1 MHEVTTAPQHH
12 STTAQTHI
20 LAIDTATNSG
30 GAALSRNGEV
40 IASLMVKA
48 PLKYA
53 EKILYLVDFLL
64 DQHKLKLEE
73 MDCFAVANGP
83 GSFTG
88 LRIGIA
94 TVKGFC
100 QGLNKPVVGI
110 STLEALAYR
119 FRWAHSRVAPM
130 IDARRNQIYGAVFE
144 SNGSRIEVEQKE
156 QVSSPAQWLKE
167 ISGQECLF
175 VGDGAQLYKE
185 TILAVYPEA
194 RVLETDNWVLETLC
208 QIAYQRFK
216 EAKTQSAQELKA
228 NYIRPSDAKV
238 SSKFQVPS
246 SK

>member
-1 MHEVTTAPQHH
+1 MTETP
-12 STTAQTHI
+12 SHI
-20 LAIDTATNSG
+20 LALDTATRSG
-30 GAALSRNGEV
+30 GVALSRNGEV

-48 PLKYA
+48 PLQYA

-73 MDCFAVANGP
+73 MDCFAVSTGP

-100 QGLNKPVVGI
+100 QGLNKPVIGI

-119 FRWAHSRVAPM
+119 FCWASSKVAPL
-130 IDARRNQIYGAVFE
+130 IDAGREQIYGAIF
-144 SNGSRIEVEQKE
+144 SFNGSRIDLEQEE
-156 QVSSPAQWLKE
+156 QVSSPAQWVKE

-185 TILAVYPEA
+185 TIVAAHPEA
-194 RVLETDNWVLETLC
+194 RVLQTDNRILEALC
-208 QIAYQRFK
+208 QLADQRFR
-216 EAKTQSAQELKA
+216 EGKTQSAQELKA
-228 NYIRPSDAKV
+228 HYIRPSDARR
-238 SSKFQVPS
+238 
-246 SK
+246 

>member
-1 MHEVTTAPQHH
+1 MLSCYRREVTKAPI
-12 STTAQTHI
+12 HI
-20 LAIDTATNSG
+20 LAIDTATNTG

-48 PLKYA
+48 PLQYA

-64 DQHKLKLEE
+64 DQHKLKLKE

-119 FRWAHSRVAPM
+119 FCWAHSRVAPM
-130 IDARRNQIYGAVFE
+130 LDARRDQIYGAIFKF
-144 SNGSRIEVEQKE
+144 NGSQIELEQKE
-156 QVSSPAQWLKE
+156 QVSSPAQWVKE
-167 ISGQECLF
+167 IPGQECLF

-185 TILAVYPEA
+185 TIVAAHPEA
-194 RVLETDNWVLETLC
+194 RVLETDNRVLETLC
-208 QIAYQRFK
+208 QLAYQRFK

-228 NYIRPSDAKV
+228 NYIRPSDAK
-238 SSKFQVPS
+238 K
-246 SK
+246 